1 MIFGEFLIEK
11 NIVRE
16 EDLLKALDAQRAQQ
30 IPLGQLAVKEGFLEP
45 KQLFKILTA
54 QREQGNG
61 GGHLGMIAV
70 NMGFMTLERM
80 EALVKMQTETSELL
94 GDILVEQGSLTR
106 SELLLAL
113 KNFRSKGS

>member
-61 GGHLGMIAV
+61 GGHLGMVAV
-70 NMGFMTLERM
+70 DMGFMTLERM

-106 SELLLAL
+106 SALLLAL
-113 KNFRSKGS
+113 KEFRSAGS

>member
-1 MIFGEFLIEK
+1 MIER

-16 EDLLKALDAQRAQQ
+16 EDLIKALDAQRAQQ

-61 GGHLGMIAV
+61 GGHLGMVAV
-70 NMGFMTLERM
+70 ELGFMTSEKM
-80 EALVKMQTETSELL
+80 EELIKMQTETNELL

-106 SELLLAL
+106 SDLLLAL
-113 KNFRSKGS
+113 KEFRAAGS